1 MKTTT
6 EQHTR
11 KDNKPRLQHT
21 CTEKKENTHMLLLG
35 TSETTGS
42 HRCYCFFTSHMNRVP
57 IATSFTAPQIG
68 QAVRSTTH
76 GLQAQRCSH
85 GSNIIQAPPEL
96 QTIQV
101 RSVLVDSACH
111 TWCFISRAWNMWV
124 HFLLQRSNHSDKCL
138 VRFIY
143 SNNMLQQLIPSMPR
157 SFFILSDPLQL

>member
-1 MKTTT
+1 METRNFKRRNDGSEHGKCLKILRKQKYDIDMKTTT

-42 HRCYCFFTSHMNRVP
+42 HRCYCFFTSHMNRVL
-57 IATSFTAPQIG
+57 IATSFTTPQIG

-76 GLQAQRCSH
+76 GLQAQRWSH

-101 RSVLVDSACH
+101 RSVLVVSACH
-111 TWCFISRAWNMWV
+111 T
-124 HFLLQRSNHSDKCL
+124 
-138 VRFIY
+138 
-143 SNNMLQQLIPSMPR
+143 
-157 SFFILSDPLQL
+157 